1 MYSYMLIKTI
11 NLNLNSNIE
20 IHKLKMI
27 GMNLEQKE
35 YLNSNI
41 EIHK

>member
-1 MYSYMLIKTI
+1 MTKIEKVEF
-11 NLNLNSNIE
+11 NLNSNIE
-20 IHKLKMI
+20 IHKCEWLR
-27 GMNLEQKE
+27 GLFLPSA